1 MNTEFIFADRQLS
14 LIRYP
19 EKHQHVSLQAWDSA
33 DELVIEH
40 LESLLSENELSIG
53 DNEST
58 PSLMIFN
65 DDFGALGCW
74 FSHLAPYWVSD
85 SYISLRSLHENL
97 KANSLISASEGS
109 CTQELKNV
117 TGENINQR

>member
-1 MNTEFIFADRQLS
+1 MNTEFIFADRQFS

-19 EKHQHVSLQAWDSA
+19 EKHQHISLQAWDSA

-40 LESLLSENELSIG
+40 IESLLSEASLSIG
-53 DNEST
+53 SGDNDGSM
-58 PSLMIFN
+58 MIFN

-85 SYISLRSLHENL
+85 SYISLRSLSENL
-97 KANSLISASEGS
+97 KANHLLSNAETGN
-109 CTQELKNV
+109 KN
-117 TGENINQR
+117 G